1 MDDLVVNGVSVVFDS
16 VADPVV
22 ASSSDENDSVDF
34 SVVDVTANVVT
45 GFNVDVD

>member
-1 MDDLVVNGVSVVFDS
+1 MDGVVVNDVSVVFDS

-34 SVVDVTANVVT
+34 SVVNVTANVVT
-45 GFNVDVD
+45 DSNVDVD